1 MNEWES
7 FEFELISVRK
17 KWFQLKEDLSRNKL
31 KPDINATEWLLK
43 QICVANKIDEYPI
56 ITSITEIA
64 FITRVSNAWPE
75 RIGSTIKRIKI
86 NKRSALKSGALKA
99 LIMISTNDPKCE
111 TPEASYLI
119 KQTSILFGEP
129 KNDKKKTSAVQ
140 GKETSTQTSVSGTH
154 TEILH
159 AESESQIDIDNCLD
173 AIATSDKY
181 IVSNLT
187 EMSESSGTDS
197 DDDENKIIFDFLYK
211 KKILINRLEL
221 L

>member
-1 MNEWES
+1 MNEWEN
-7 FEFELISVRK
+7 FEFELISERK

-111 TPEASYLI
+111 TPEASYLM

-129 KNDKKKTSAVQ
+129 KNDKKKLLQ
-140 GKETSTQTSVSGTH
+140 YKEKRPPRKH
-154 TEILH
+154 R
-159 AESESQIDIDNCLD
+159 SQEL
-173 AIATSDKY
+173 TLKY
-181 IVSNLT
+181 YMQNRSP
-187 EMSESSGTDS
+187 
-197 DDDENKIIFDFLYK
+197 K
-211 KKILINRLEL
+211 LI
-221 L
+221 